1 MDNATEQTDT
11 DTTPESMTE
20 DEMRKLV
27 AKKVEKLTDKFDTV
41 FGYKL
46 VATYALSCLFA
57 HHNQGYEKHFDKGDK
72 ETSLFWGR
80 DAGQLQLML
89 KELSDIYCGPE
100 DFLCEDC

>member
-11 DTTPESMTE
+11 TDKSMTE
-20 DEMRKLV
+20 DEMRRLV

-57 HHNQGYEKHFDKGDK
+57 HHNEGHKLNCENNDFQ
-72 ETSLFWGR
+72 TALCWGR

-89 KELSDIYCGPE
+89 KNLTDIYTGPE
-100 DFLCEDC
+100 DFLCEDG